1 MTTELVDRAWL
12 SRRDFLRYVSFA
24 SGAVGLSSWMPTLA
38 EEIAAKRTSKHC
50 ILLWM
55 TGGPS
60 QIDTFDLK
68 PNHPNGG
75 VFREIETTV
84 PGLKISEHLP
94 KLARHA
100 EHLAILRGMSTRE
113 GDHGRGT
120 YLMRTG
126 RPPGGPVAFPTLGSV
141 VSKEIGT
148 AEGALPQFVSVA
160 SSSVFNPQADSPGF
174 LGPRYAPLLVQTK
187 QGLFGPAGAIP
198 EFGVD
203 NLAAAPGVNSQ
214 QVHERLRLLREMQ
227 EQHQKQKGSKL
238 SEAHS
243 TTLNR
248 SVRLMNGTESKVFDL
263 SQEPANVRE
272 RYGPTVFGQGCLLA
286 RRLVE
291 QGVAFV
297 EVTLGNAGL
306 WDTHT
311 ANFETV
317 KTLSESL
324 DAGWSSLMTDL
335 KDRGLL
341 ESTTILWMGEF
352 GRTPR
357 INGSAGRDHFPAAW
371 STVLA
376 GGGIK
381 GGQAYGKT
389 SDDGMSVIE
398 GQTDVG
404 DLLAT
409 LSHALGIDPR
419 KQNLSDIGR
428 PFRIAEGKPIEQVLA
443 KSL

>member
-1 MTTELVDRAWL
+1 
-12 SRRDFLRYVSFA
+12 
-24 SGAVGLSSWMPTLA
+24 MP
-38 EEIAAKRTSKHC
+38 
-50 ILLWM
+50 
-55 TGGPS
+55 GGPS

-75 VFREIETTV
+75 SFREIDTTV
-84 PGLKISEHLP
+84 PGLRISQHLP
-94 KLARHA
+94 KLAQHG

-141 VSKEIGT
+141 LSKEIG
-148 AEGALPQFVSVA
+148 AMDSPLPQFVSIA
-160 SSSVFNPQADSPGF
+160 SASVFNPQADSPGF
-174 LGPRYAPLLVQTK
+174 LGPRFAPLLVQTK
-187 QGLFGPAGAIP
+187 QGRFGPTGVIP

-203 NLAAAPGVNSQ
+203 NLAAAPGVNGQ
-214 QVHERLRLLREMQ
+214 QTDERLKLLKEMQ
-227 EQHQKQKGSKL
+227 EEHQKEKGSKL
-238 SEAHS
+238 SEAHT

-248 SVRLMNGTESKVFDL
+248 SVRLMNGKESRVFDL
-263 SQEPANVRE
+263 SQEPAEVRE

-291 QGVAFV
+291 EGVAFV

-317 KTLSESL
+317 QTLSQSL

-357 INGSAGRDHFPAAW
+357 INGSAGRDHYPAAW

-389 SDDGMSVIE
+389 SDDGMTVTE

-409 LSHALGIDPR
+409 LAHALGIDPR

-428 PFRIAEGKPIEQVLA
+428 PFRIAEGKPIEQILTA
-443 KSL
+443 TT